1 MFRGGNFVTVVT
13 GLKRRL
19 MLTRRSMIAVGAA
32 APALA
37 PAAARASGA
46 APVPPT
52 IDELLKAPY
61 VHDAAISPDG
71 EQLAI
76 LRTQVKAGKTTA
88 YVALSRM
95 ADLTAQPAIAL
106 IGEQDVRAV
115 EWANNDR
122 LLIWITFYRDD
133 KGVPYG
139 VWFYNTFVPIPVRR
153 VISVDLKGQDSV
165 VMFAGAKGLLKQG
178 FDTSQVV
185 DFLKDDPRAILMQA
199 WNDSRGSYGLY
210 RVDVYTGEATL
221 MEQGGAGTQS
231 WLTQGGVP
239 MLRMDTNPRGTI
251 GWIYGRAP
259 GETEWK
265 LIRKSR
271 LNEMKRLPDFDVV
284 GPTQKAGVFLVC
296 QRMDGKDTSVIR
308 HFDIASLEFGE
319 IVAER
324 PDRDLESAF
333 VDESLRY
340 VGGAYWDDRL
350 NYQFTDPS
358 LAAHFRAINRALKD
372 SCNVQL
378 YDIDL
383 AHKRLLLKVTGP
395 REPGSFQV
403 YDREKRTLE
412 YVGHSRPWLM
422 PERLAKTEAL
432 RVKTRDGAEITSYLT
447 TPINAGKDPLPMV
460 VLPHGGPEIRDY
472 LDYDDTVQ
480 ALAARGWL
488 VLQPNFRGSG
498 GYGKSFAELG
508 KRQWGDRMQDDVEDA
523 VAQVVA
529 AGLAD
534 PARLAIAGASYGGYA
549 ALMGAVRM
557 PKMYKAVVSIAG
569 DADLPE
575 ALAFSRREDGAD
587 SPAYTYWCG
596 SMGNPKTDHELL
608 VRASPARRAGEI
620 QAPVL
625 LIHGTEDTIVD
636 PKQSRL
642 MAKALKAAGRRCEH
656 VELKGEGHRNWSEE
670 TWKKVLTEMTGFIG
684 KHI

>member
-1 MFRGGNFVTVVT
+1 
-13 GLKRRL
+13 
-19 MLTRRSMIAVGAA
+19 MLTRRSMIALGAA

-37 PAAARASGA
+37 PAMARAQA
-46 APVPPT
+46 AGPVPPS

-76 LRTQVKAGKTTA
+76 LRTQVKDGKTTA

-95 ADLTAQPAIAL
+95 SDLTAQPAIAL

-115 EWANNDR
+115 EWANNER

-153 VISVDLKGQDSV
+153 VISVDLEGQDSV
-165 VMFAGAKGLLKQG
+165 VMFAGAKGLLKRG

-210 RVDVYTGEATL
+210 RVDVYTGDATL
-221 MEQGGAGTQS
+221 MEQGGSGTQS

-239 MLRMDTNPRGTI
+239 MLRMDANARGTI
-251 GWIYGRAP
+251 GWVYGRAP

-271 LNEMKRLPDFDVV
+271 LNEMSKLPDFDVV

-296 QRMDGKDTSVIR
+296 QRIEGKDTSVIR
-308 HFDIASLEFGE
+308 HFDIANLEFGE

-340 VGGAYWDDRL
+340 IGGAYWDDRL

-383 AHKRLLLKVTGP
+383 AHRRILLKVTGP

-412 YVGHSRPWLM
+412 YVGHSKPWLA

-432 RVKTRDGAEITSYLT
+432 KVRTRDGAEITSYLT
-447 TPINAGKDPLPMV
+447 TPIDAGKAALPMV

-472 LDYDDTVQ
+472 LDYDETVQ
-480 ALAARGWL
+480 ALAARAAE
-488 VLQPNFRGSG
+488 VRLQHQPAAG
-498 GYGKSFAELG
+498 GYGRSFAELG
-508 KRQWGDRMQDDVEDA
+508 RRQWADRMQDDVEDA
-523 VAQVVA
+523 VAHVVA
-529 AGLAD
+529 SGVAD
-534 PARLAIAGASYGGYA
+534 PRRLAIAGASYGGYA
-549 ALMGAVRM
+549 ALMGAVRK
-557 PKMYKAVVSIAG
+557 PAMYKAVVSIAG

-596 SMGNPKTDHELL
+596 SMGDPKTDHDLL
-608 VRASPARRAGEI
+608 VRASPARRAAEI

-625 LIHGTEDTIVD
+625 LIHGAEDSIVD

-656 VELKGEGHRNWSEE
+656 VELKGEGHRNWSDE
-670 TWKKVLTEMTGFIG
+670 TWKKVLTEMTGFIAR
-684 KHI
+684 HI

>member
-1 MFRGGNFVTVVT
+1 
-13 GLKRRL
+13 

-37 PAAARASGA
+37 PAAARAQGA
-46 APVPPT
+46 EPTPPS
-52 IDELLKAPY
+52 IDELLQAPH

-76 LRTQVKAGKTTA
+76 LRTQVKDGKTTA
-88 YVALSRM
+88 YVALSKM
-95 ADLTAQPAIAL
+95 SDLAAQPAIAL
-106 IGEQDVRAV
+106 IGEQDVRQI
-115 EWANNDR
+115 EWANDER
-122 LLIWITFYRDD
+122 LLIWITFYRDE

-165 VMFAGAKGLLKQG
+165 IMFAGAKGLLKQG
-178 FDTSQVV
+178 FDTSHVV

-210 RVDVYTGEATL
+210 RVDVYTGEAIL
-221 MEQGGAGTQS
+221 MEQGGVATQS

-239 MLRMDTNPRGTI
+239 MLRMDANARGTI
-251 GWIYGRAP
+251 GWVYGRAP

-271 LNEMKRLPDFDVV
+271 LNEMKKLPDFDVV
-284 GPTQKAGVFLVC
+284 APTQKAGVFLVC

-308 HFDIASLEFGE
+308 TFDIASLDFGE
-319 IVAER
+319 VIAER
-324 PDRDLESAF
+324 PGRDLQTAF

-350 NYQFTDPS
+350 NYQFNDPS
-358 LAAHFRAINRALKD
+358 LGAHFRAINRALKD
-372 SCNVQL
+372 SCNVEL

-383 AHKRLLLKVTGP
+383 DHKRLLLKVSGP
-395 REPGSFQV
+395 TEPGSFQV
-403 YDREKRTLE
+403 YDRQTRALE
-412 YVGHSRPWLM
+412 YVGHAKPWLR
-422 PERLAKTEAL
+422 PERLASTEAI

-447 TPINAGKDPLPMV
+447 TPIGVAKGPRPMV

-472 LDYDDTVQ
+472 LDYDVTVQ

-498 GYGKSFAELG
+498 GYGKAFAELG
-508 KRQWGDRMQDDVEDA
+508 RRQWADRMQDDVEDA
-523 VAQVVA
+523 VAQVIA
-529 AGLAD
+529 SGRAD
-534 PARLAIAGASYGGYA
+534 PKRLAICGASYGGYA
-549 ALMGAVRM
+549 ALMGAVRQ
-557 PKMYKAVVSIAG
+557 PSMYKAVVSIAG
-569 DADLPE
+569 DADLIE

-587 SPAYTYWCG
+587 SPAYAYWCG
-596 SMGNPKTDHELL
+596 SMGHPKTDQDLL
-608 VRASPARRAGEI
+608 VRASPARRAAEI
-620 QAPVL
+620 TAPVL

-636 PKQSRL
+636 PRQSRL
-642 MAKALKAAGRRCEH
+642 MAKALKDAGKTCEH
-656 VELKGEGHRNWSEE
+656 LEIKGEGHRNWSDE
-670 TWKKVLTEMTGFIG
+670 TWKTILTQMTGFVG
-684 KHI
+684 KYI